1 MVAHYLIAFRSI
13 MGQETEQTRIRDLLK
28 DNPKGLTIEE
38 VSQKLSL
45 NRATAAKYLNSMMMS
60 GQAELRELGRAKIFY
75 LSQRLPLINLLSL
88 SSDLILVLDRDHF
101 IQEVNERFLSFFH
114 QTKDELKGKRI
125 EHSGIAPHFTKNDL
139 ESLEQAL
146 DGSEVSYD
154 AHIEIEG
161 DDRYFRMKFI
171 PLVFDGGNH
180 AAGIILEDIS
190 EMKRYQIELEER
202 IHERTIKLENEVR
215 QHKQAED
222 ALRKN
227 DAVLRSML
235 DATPVG
241 VALLVNREF
250 KKVNNS
256 LCDITG
262 YSAEELTGHDTR
274 ILFIDDSE
282 YLRIGQDLYKS
293 QTGHTV
299 EMLES
304 RFRKKDGSII
314 DVMLNL
320 SPFDTDNP
328 DTGVTATIVDIT
340 ERKRSEEALKRA
352 NNQVAIL
359 TSITRHDI
367 LNKLTALRGYI
378 RYMRK
383 QTHDTSLIEIIQK
396 EEDLAVMIANL
407 INFTRDFKFVGIA
420 PPEWIDVADTVAA
433 LQKTMKLEPV
443 SLLVN
448 VGNLQIFADPLIR
461 KVFTNLIENS
471 LRHGGP
477 VTEIRISTVEKGD
490 HLIIIYE
497 DNGVGIPDDEKE
509 LIFEREY
516 RRNSGFGLFLAR
528 EILAITTMTIAETG
542 QAGSGVRFEIAVPK
556 PAYRF
561 NDQH

>member
-1 MVAHYLIAFRSI
+1 
-13 MGQETEQTRIRDLLK
+13 MGQETEQIRIRDLLK

-38 VSQKLSL
+38 VSKKLSL

-88 SSDLILVLDRDHF
+88 SSDLILILDRDHF

-114 QTKDELKGKRI
+114 QTKDELKGKRL
-125 EHSGIAPHFTKNDL
+125 EHSGIAPYFTDTYL
-139 ESLEQAL
+139 ESLELAL
-146 DGSEVSYD
+146 EGSEVSYD
-154 AHIEIEG
+154 THIEIEG
-161 DDRYFRMKFI
+161 DDRYFKMKFI

-215 QHKQAED
+215 QHQLAED

-227 DAVLRSML
+227 DAVLQSML

-262 YSAEELTGHDTR
+262 YTAKELTGRDTR
-274 ILFIDDSE
+274 VLFIDDTE
-282 YLRIGQDLYKS
+282 YHRIGQELYKS
-293 QTGHTV
+293 RTGRTV

-304 RFRKKDGSII
+304 QFRKKDGSII

-320 SPFDTDNP
+320 SPFDTENP
-328 DTGVTATIVDIT
+328 EAGVTATIMDIT
-340 ERKRSEEALKRA
+340 ERKRSEEALRRA
-352 NNQVAIL
+352 NNQVAVL

-383 QTHDTSLIEIIQK
+383 QTTDTTLTEIIQK

-407 INFTRDFKFVGIA
+407 INFTRDFKYVGIA
-420 PPEWIDVADTVAA
+420 PPEWVDVAETITG

-443 SLLVN
+443 SLQVN
-448 VGNLQIFADPLIR
+448 VGNLRIFADPQIR
-461 KVFTNLIENS
+461 KVFTTLIENS

-477 VTEIRISTVEKGD
+477 VTEIRITAVEKED
-490 HLIIIYE
+490 HLVIRYE
-497 DNGVGIPDDEKE
+497 DNGEGIPDDEKE
-509 LIFEREY
+509 QIFEREY
-516 RRNSGFGLFLAR
+516 RRNTGFGLFLTR
-528 EILAITTMTIAETG
+528 EILAITTMTIRETG
-542 QAGSGVRFEIAVPK
+542 HAGNGVRFEIMVPK
-556 PAYRF
+556 RAFRF
-561 NDQH
+561 NDR

>member
-1 MVAHYLIAFRSI
+1 
-13 MGQETEQTRIRDLLK
+13 MGQDNEQTRIRDLLK

-38 VSQKLSL
+38 VSKKLSL

-88 SSDLILVLDRDHF
+88 SSDLILILDRDHF
-101 IQEVNERFLSFFH
+101 IQEVNERFLSFFR
-114 QTKDELKGKRI
+114 QTKDDLKGKRI
-125 EHSGIAPHFTKNDL
+125 EHSGIAPHFTDTSL

-146 DGSEVSYD
+146 NGSEVSHD
-154 AHIEIEG
+154 AHITIEG

-202 IHERTIKLENEVR
+202 IAERTVKLEREVR

-227 DAVLRSML
+227 DAVLQSML
-235 DATPVG
+235 NATPVG
-241 VALLVNREF
+241 VALLINREF

-262 YSAEELTGHDTR
+262 YTVDELTGQDTR
-274 ILFIDDSE
+274 ILFLDDAE
-282 YLRIGQDLYKS
+282 YLRIGQELYKS
-293 QTGHTV
+293 QGDRV
-299 EMLES
+299 DVLES
-304 RFRKKDGSII
+304 QFRKRDGSII
-314 DVMLNL
+314 DVVLNL
-320 SPFDTDNP
+320 SPFDPVNP
-328 DTGVTATIVDIT
+328 DAGVTATIMDVT
-340 ERKRSEEALKRA
+340 EHKRSEEALKRA

-383 QTHDTSLIEIIQK
+383 QTTDESLAEIIQK
-396 EEDLAVMIANL
+396 EEDLAVLIVNL
-407 INFTRDFKFVGIA
+407 INFTRDFKFVGIS
-420 PPEWIDVADTVAA
+420 PPEWIDVADTIIT
-433 LQKTMKLEPV
+433 LRKSLEMGPV
-443 SLLVN
+443 SLHVN
-448 VGNLQIFADPLIR
+448 TDSLQIYADPQIR
-461 KVFTNLIENS
+461 RVFSNLLDNTS
-471 LRHGGP
+471 RHGGP
-477 VTEIRISTVEKGD
+477 VTEIRITFVENED
-490 HLIIIYE
+490 HLVILYE
-497 DNGVGIPDDEKE
+497 DNGVGIPSDEKE

-516 RRNSGFGLFLAR
+516 RRNTGFGLFLAR
-528 EILAITTMTIAETG
+528 EILAITMMTITETG
-542 QAGSGVRFEIAVPK
+542 KQGSGVRFEITVPK
-556 PAYRF
+556 RAYRF
-561 NDQH
+561 NDLQ

>member
-1 MVAHYLIAFRSI
+1 
-13 MGQETEQTRIRDLLK
+13 MGQETEQIRIRDLLK

-38 VSQKLSL
+38 VSKKLSL

-88 SSDLILVLDRDHF
+88 SSDLILILDRDHF

-114 QTKDELKGKRI
+114 QTKDELKGKRL
-125 EHSGIAPHFTKNDL
+125 EHSGIAPYFTDTYL

-146 DGSEVSYD
+146 EGSEISYD
-154 AHIEIEG
+154 THIEIEG
-161 DDRYFRMKFI
+161 DDRYFKMKFI

-215 QHKQAED
+215 QHQLAED

-227 DAVLRSML
+227 DAVLQSML

-262 YSAEELTGHDTR
+262 YTAKELTGRDTR
-274 ILFIDDSE
+274 VLFIDDTE
-282 YLRIGQDLYKS
+282 YHRIGQELYKS
-293 QTGHTV
+293 RTGRTV

-304 RFRKKDGSII
+304 QFRKKDGSII

-320 SPFDTDNP
+320 SPFDTENP
-328 DTGVTATIVDIT
+328 EAGVTATIMDIT
-340 ERKRSEEALKRA
+340 ERKRSEEALRRA
-352 NNQVAIL
+352 NNQVAVL

-383 QTHDTSLIEIIQK
+383 QTTDTTLTEIIQK

-407 INFTRDFKFVGIA
+407 INFTRDFKYVGIA
-420 PPEWIDVADTVAA
+420 PPEWVDVAETIAG
-433 LQKTMKLEPV
+433 LQKTMKLDPV
-443 SLLVN
+443 SLQVN
-448 VGNLQIFADPLIR
+448 VANLRIFADPQIR
-461 KVFTNLIENS
+461 KVFTTLIENS
-471 LRHGGP
+471 LCHGGP
-477 VTEIRISTVEKGD
+477 VTEIRITAVEKED
-490 HLIIIYE
+490 HLVILYE
-497 DNGVGIPDDEKE
+497 DNGEGIPDDEKE
-509 LIFEREY
+509 QIFEREY
-516 RRNSGFGLFLAR
+516 RRNTGFGLFLTR
-528 EILAITTMTIAETG
+528 EILAITTMTIRETG
-542 QAGSGVRFEIAVPK
+542 HAGNGVRFEIMVPK
-556 PAYRF
+556 RAFRF
-561 NDQH
+561 NDR